1 RIIIRVY
8 VSATSQ
14 SLEIR
19 VWCANPGQLTGFLAK
34 VIEILFEQI
43 EIIRK
48 IKSEEREKT
57 LDVMAITQNLAE
69 VSDYCSLRWKAQNI
83 RIKLHDTFIRLR
95 KIIGDES
102 PVLGRIE
109 FWLSALNK
117 YEKDD
122 NISDDEADKL
132 INDIENFRNVITRT
146 LKV

>member
-1 RIIIRVY
+1 M
-8 VSATSQ
+8 
-14 SLEIR
+14 
-19 VWCANPGQLTGFLAK
+19 
-34 VIEILFEQI
+34 LFEQI
-43 EIIRK
+43 EIIRH

-83 RIKLHDTFIRLR
+83 RTKLHDTFIRLR

-109 FWLSALNK
+109 FWLATLNK

-122 NISDDEADKL
+122 SISEKEADKL
-132 INDIENFRNVITRT
+132 INDVENFKNVLRRK